1 MAKFVYIYTGGSM
14 PETEEEGKQV
24 MQAWTDWL
32 GGMGD
37 HVVDQGAPFG
47 ASAPVNGGK
56 LSGIEEADT
65 LKATRLFND
74 DALIIDVREDKEFAA
89 GHIPRAKHI
98 PLGQLSSRLQEL
110 EKFKAKPILVTCRSG
125 QRSARACNM
134 LKKAGFETVYNQAGG
149 IIAWERANLPV
160 AK

>member
-1 MAKFVYIYTGGSM
+1 MDVQFLQQNWMLVAVAGVS
-14 PETEEEGKQV
+14 
-24 MQAWTDWL
+24 
-32 GGMGD
+32 
-37 HVVDQGAPFG
+37 GAMLVWSFL
-47 ASAPVNGGK
+47 GGK

-89 GHIPRAKHI
+89 GHIPRARHI
-98 PLGQLSSRLQEL
+98 PLSQLSSRLQEL

-125 QRSARACNM
+125 QRSARACNL

-149 IIAWERANLPV
+149 ILAWERANLPV